1 MKRLQIIQSNIEP
14 NKNVLWLDRYKN
26 LNIYA
31 ANGWENLIK
40 APCENVINNVK
51 HSFNS
56 SGFIM
61 NNNSQVLYNTS
72 NEEIQNEEYAKYYD
86 RLLAGERQEVFKDML
101 LAGFEP
107 VFELM
112 NPHVYYEISSLK
124 DLDGFSD
131 ELKDRF
137 LYGDKTKEFNLPE
150 WFVPMVNALP
160 EVEREIVLKQ
170 AQSKLQNSID
180 AFLQKVESGEFEII
194 ENWDSERGVL
204 LEDGE
209 NLRYM
214 YLPDFKNLKSS
225 PAAEE
230 LKKMIEDFIKNS

>member
-1 MKRLQIIQSNIEP
+1 MLAVRKNKSDKLAPMVAYNIAQRLG
-14 NKNVLWLDRYKN
+14 KDDL
-26 LNIYA
+26 
-31 ANGWENLIK
+31 
-40 APCENVINNVK
+40 C
-51 HSFNS
+51 
-56 SGFIM
+56 
-61 NNNSQVLYNTS
+61 
-72 NEEIQNEEYAKYYD
+72 EEIIAIGQERGTWNAIALRRKADVDPSEELEMIANCYRKGIGCARNEEYAKYYD

-112 NPHVYYEISSLK
+112 NPYVYYEISSLK
-124 DLDGFSD
+124 DLEGLTD
-131 ELKDRF
+131 EFKDRF

-170 AQSKLQNSID
+170 AQNKLQNSID

-214 YLPDFKNLKSS
+214 YLPDFRDLKSS
-225 PAAEE
+225 PAAEQ

>member
-1 MKRLQIIQSNIEP
+1 
-14 NKNVLWLDRYKN
+14 
-26 LNIYA
+26 
-31 ANGWENLIK
+31 
-40 APCENVINNVK
+40 
-51 HSFNS
+51 
-56 SGFIM
+56 
-61 NNNSQVLYNTS
+61 
-72 NEEIQNEEYAKYYD
+72 
-86 RLLAGERQEVFKDML
+86 ML

-112 NPHVYYEISSLK
+112 NSHVYYEIHSLK
-124 DLDGFSD
+124 DLDGLTD
-131 ELKDRF
+131 EFKDRF
-137 LYGDKTKEFNLPE
+137 LYGDKTKQFNFPE
-150 WFVPMVNALP
+150 WFVPMVNALS

-214 YLPDFKNLKSS
+214 YLPDFKDLKSS
-225 PAAEE
+225 PAAEQ
-230 LKKMIEDFIKNS
+230 LKKMIEDFRKNS